1 MEKLEYLNL
10 RANKLAEMSMIE
22 RLYVFPKLNDL
33 NVINNPVEN
42 AASSFNILLADVLA
56 KRPGMKRFCKMDIS
70 ENNLL
75 EAVFLAQ
82 FKHEKAERERKAKE
96 AAEALAA
103 EAGNE

>member
-10 RANKLAEMSMIE
+10 RANKLSEMSMIE

-56 KRPGMKRFCKMDIS
+56 KRPGMKRFCKTEIG
-70 ENNLL
+70 EGNLL

-82 FKHEKAERERKAKE
+82 YKHEKSERERKAKE

-103 EAGNE
+103 EAANE